1 MCHSPSVRTN
11 LPSPTTSPDQTN
23 FDPRIPATP
32 TESTTSTLSKATLLQ
47 LKQTQ
52 ALAHSFKNIGG
63 CTPHAL
69 FQNFFSGSSAIFSV
83 SQRPKQ
89 EMPQRVHQRMHNRR
103 REHRL
108 RLPPR
113 PPVKHPGDRRQ
124 NHIPPIRKTH
134 VRNVRESK
142 QNRSQ
147 HPAGVFVFHRPLQ
160 HVLQQSAKQKL
171 LRPSRETKNRE
182 REERQGLPLAPPRT
196 ERHEMHRRPERNG
209 NRRKR
214 QEAAENVQRPS
225 RSPTDAVS
233 GSRKLP
239 HQQKRRDR
247 DGDAEHYR
255 KHICQPTT
263 GKWPEP
269 MRRRKFHRRPNPGD
283 GDVILPGAGCL
294 APRGC
299 SQSKRHKNECEDR
312 GNSRQRKRIRTDGI
326 DQVSKKRSAA

>member
-1 MCHSPSVRTN
+1 MLSLHVSLALRSNEPPHFHDLSRPQKFRSTHSRNPNRFNHLHTLKNHPSATHTN
-11 LPSPTTSPDQTN
+11 AS
-23 FDPRIPATP
+23 AC
-32 TESTTSTLSKATLLQ
+32 
-47 LKQTQ
+47 
-52 ALAHSFKNIGG
+52 ALFQKHRGVYPLA
-63 CTPHAL
+63 P
-69 FQNFFSGSSAIFSV
+69 FQNFFSASSAIFSA

-89 EMPQRVHQRMHNRR
+89 EMPQRVHQRMHSRR
-103 REHRL
+103 RKHRL

-124 NHIPPIRKTH
+124 NHVPPIRKTH

-142 QNRSQ
+142 QNRGQ
-147 HPAGVFVFHRPLQ
+147 NPAGGFVLHRPLQ

-182 REERQGLPLAPPRT
+182 REERQRLPFAPPRT

-209 NRRKR
+209 NCRKR
-214 QEAAENVQRPS
+214 QEAPENVQRPTW
-225 RSPTDAVS
+225 SPTDVVS

-269 MRRRKFHRRPNPGD
+269 MRRRKFHRHPNPGD
-283 GDVILPGAGCL
+283 GDVILPGAGGR

-299 SQSKRHKNECEDR
+299 SQCERRKNQREDR
-312 GNSRQRKRIRTDGI
+312 RNSSQRE
-326 DQVSKKRSAA
+326 